1 MQNNSTN
8 SSDFD
13 SFFSVFPSIMV
24 PVPTKLKPK
33 IIKSSKKTRKIKKI
47 MKSTAIQPYTPSLST
62 TELESSSKGFKKIA
76 KSARTAPKVST
87 SEDFSVKKLKDVS
100 KSMQFMAV
108 FLIIFKLYSII
119 VKRISNISRTFYK
132 RDFKGTWN
140 QCMLTFTELAKY
152 LKDLSVKTKIIKTNN
167 NVKSFALL
175 TDSFYKSIKI
185 YENLL
190 KKKKNFG
197 DLLWKTLKFV
207 PNLMKVLIN
216 FDYIIPLEVLFPSNF
231 LILFAFSFKIFGIL
245 RKARRL
251 IRASIKRWNLPK
263 RRAVYLLKLLIL
275 FCKMIVTFLGVCGF
289 KELAFYFVGVQVM
302 IYMIIFLSSLK
313 NLAFLFSKN
322 NNLSNKKEICN
333 KMEEKNVNFQQFSKE
348 NNSAGKENKAENM
361 ILSRRIMLENRM
373 AKEEISI

>member
-1 MQNNSTN
+1 
-8 SSDFD
+8 
-13 SFFSVFPSIMV
+13 
-24 PVPTKLKPK
+24 
-33 IIKSSKKTRKIKKI
+33 
-47 MKSTAIQPYTPSLST
+47 MKSTTIQPYTPSLST
-62 TELESSSKGFKKIA
+62 TELESSSKSFKKIA
-76 KSARTAPKVST
+76 KNARAAPKVST

-152 LKDLSVKTKIIKTNN
+152 LKDLSVKTKIIKSNN

-197 DLLWKTLKFV
+197 DLLWKTLKFL

-231 LILFAFSFKIFGIL
+231 LVLFAFSFKIFGIL

-251 IRASIKRWNLPK
+251 IRASIKRWSLPK

-275 FCKMIVTFLGVCGF
+275 LCKMIATCLGVCGL
-289 KELAFYFVGVQVM
+289 KEMVFYFVGVQVT
-302 IYMIIFLSSLK
+302 IYLIIFLSSLK
-313 NLAFLFSKN
+313 NLAFVLCKKKN
-322 NNLSNKKEICN
+322 LNKKQETCN
-333 KMEEKNVNFQQFSKE
+333 KMEEKTINLPQFSKE
-348 NNSAGKENKAENM
+348 NSTVGKENKAESM